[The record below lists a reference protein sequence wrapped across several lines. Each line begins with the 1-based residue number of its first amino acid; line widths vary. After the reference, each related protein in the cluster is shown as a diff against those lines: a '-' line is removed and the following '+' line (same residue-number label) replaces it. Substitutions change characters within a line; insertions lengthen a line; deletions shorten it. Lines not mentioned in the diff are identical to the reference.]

1 MRRRGHVA
9 ILIGEP
15 KVFGQPIPARKIF
28 SELMEMQGLVVDK
41 VFFDTIKSR
50 QLSLGRANSNPDG
63 MPGEWLIIGH
73 KP

>member
-1 MRRRGHVA
+1 
-9 ILIGEP
+9 
-15 KVFGQPIPARKIF
+15 
-28 SELMEMQGLVVDK
+28 MQGLVVDK